1 MIILVAVFVAL
12 LVLGMPVAFSMA
24 LATIAGFIALGIPL
38 ETVAQKMM
46 SGIEPFPFVAIP
58 LFVLAG
64 ALMET
69 SGISRRLVA
78 LASAIV
84 GHIRGGLGI
93 VVVASEVLFS
103 GISGSSVADASAI
116 GSILIPSLVKAG
128 YPPERAAAIVAAAS
142 GMGILIPPCL
152 VMVILGAMS
161 GLSISALFVAGFLPG
176 ILMALTL
183 ALVIHIQARR
193 GILPGARGRF
203 SWATL
208 RHALREAI
216 LPLGMPVVLFGG
228 ILGGVTTA
236 TEAAV
241 LAVIYALV
249 LDLVIYREITRKDLG
264 RMLVQTGITTA
275 AVSVLAGFAT
285 GMSWTFATTGVPQM
299 IAGTLQQITTSPF
312 LLLALVTHHPDH
324 LREPARR
331 AAGADHLLPDPVGD
345 GGQVRHRPAAL
356 RPARRRRAR
365 HRPGSPAGRIAARRG
380 GADRARQPERG
391 DAADAALHRDP
402 GRDAALD
409 RLCALGRAGAAPAS
423 AIAPGGFFRA

>member
-1 MIILVAVFVAL
+1 MILLVAVFVAL

-161 GLSISALFVAGFLPG
+161 GLSISALFIAGFLPG
-176 ILMALTL
+176 ILMAITL
-183 ALVIHIQARR
+183 SIVIHIQARR
-193 GILPGARGRF
+193 GILPGARGKF
-203 SWATL
+203 SWAAL

-249 LDLVIYREITRKDLG
+249 LDLVVYREITRKDLG

-299 IAGTLQQITTSPF
+299 IAGALQQVTSSPF
-312 LLLALVTHHPDH
+312 ILLALVTLTLIVFASLLDG
-324 LREPARR
+324 LPALIIFYPILSVTVAKYGIDPLHFGLLAV
-331 AAGADHLLPDPVGD
+331 AALGIGLVVPPVGLLLVVVA
-345 GGQVRHRPAAL
+345 QI
-356 RPARRRRAR
+356 
-365 HRPGSPAGRIAARRG
+365 GRVSLGAVTLPMLPYIAILVATLLLI
-380 GADRARQPERG
+380 AYVPWVV
-391 DAADAALHRDP
+391 LVLP
-402 GRDAALD
+402 
-409 RLCALGRAGAAPAS
+409 RLLL
-423 AIAPGGFFRA
+423 

>member
-1 MIILVAVFVAL
+1 MIVLVGVFLAL
-12 LVLGMPVAFSMA
+12 LLLGIPVAFAMA

-176 ILMALTL
+176 ILMAITL
-183 ALVIHIQARR
+183 SIVIHVQARR
-193 GILPGARGRF
+193 GTLPGARGSF
-203 SWATL
+203 SWPTL
-208 RHALREAI
+208 RHALKEAI

-249 LDLVIYREITRKDLG
+249 LDLLIYREITRKDLG

-275 AVSVLAGFAT
+275 AVSVLAGVAT
-285 GMSWTFATTGVPQM
+285 GMSWTFATTGVPQL
-299 IAGTLQQITTSPF
+299 IASTLQQVTASPF
-312 LLLALVTHHPDH
+312 LLLALVTIVLIIFASLLDG
-324 LREPARR
+324 LPALIIFYPILSVTVAKYGIDPLHFGLIAV
-331 AAGADHLLPDPVGD
+331 AALGIGLVVPPVGLLLVVVA
-345 GGQVRHRPAAL
+345 QI
-356 RPARRRRAR
+356 
-365 HRPGSPAGRIAARRG
+365 GRVSLSAVTLPMMPYIVILIATLLAIAAM
-380 GADRARQPERG
+380 
-391 DAADAALHRDP
+391 
-402 GRDAALD
+402 
-409 RLCALGRAGAAPAS
+409 PAFVLFL
-423 AIAPGGFFRA
+423 PRMLL

>member
-1 MIILVAVFVAL
+1 MIILVAVFVVL

-142 GMGILIPPCL
+142 GMGMLIPPCL

-161 GLSISALFVAGFLPG
+161 GLSISALFIAGFLPG

-183 ALVIHIQARR
+183 AIVIHIQARR

-203 SWATL
+203 SWPAL

-299 IAGTLQQITTSPF
+299 IAATLQQITTSPF
-312 LLLALVTHHPDH
+312 LLLALVTITLIIFASLLDG
-324 LREPARR
+324 LPALIIFYPILSVTVAKYGIDPLHFGLIAV
-331 AAGADHLLPDPVGD
+331 AALGIGLVVPPVGLLLVVVA
-345 GGQVRHRPAAL
+345 QI
-356 RPARRRRAR
+356 
-365 HRPGSPAGRIAARRG
+365 GRVSLGAVTLPMLPYIAILVATLLLI
-380 GADRARQPERG
+380 AYVPWVV
-391 DAADAALHRDP
+391 LVLP
-402 GRDAALD
+402 
-409 RLCALGRAGAAPAS
+409 RLLL
-423 AIAPGGFFRA
+423 

>member
-1 MIILVAVFVAL
+1 MILLVIVFIAL
-12 LVLGMPVAFSMA
+12 LALGIPVAFSMA
-24 LATIAGFIALGIPL
+24 VATIAGFMVLEIPL
-38 ETVAQKMM
+38 ETVAHKML

-176 ILMALTL
+176 FLMALAL
-183 ALVIHIQARR
+183 AIVIHVQARR
-193 GILPGARGRF
+193 GTLPGSRGAF

-208 RHALREAI
+208 RSAFREAI

-241 LAVIYALV
+241 LVVIYALV
-249 LDLVIYREITRKDLG
+249 LDLLIYKEISRKDLG
-264 RMLVQTGITTA
+264 RMLVQTGVTTA
-275 AVSVLAGFAT
+275 AVSLLAGVAT
-285 GMSWTFATTGVPQM
+285 SMSWVFAMTGVPLA
-299 IAGTLQQITTSPF
+299 IAQYLQGITSSPF
-312 LLLALVTHHPDH
+312 LLLALVTITLIVFASLLDG
-324 LREPARR
+324 LPALIIFYPILSVTVAKYGIDPLHFGLLAV
-331 AAGADHLLPDPVGD
+331 AALGIGLVVPPVGLLLVVVC
-345 GGQVRHRPAAL
+345 QI
-356 RPARRRRAR
+356 
-365 HRPGSPAGRIAARRG
+365 GRVNLSAVTVPILPYIAILVATLLLI
-380 GADRARQPERG
+380 AYVPWVV
-391 DAADAALHRDP
+391 LVLP
-402 GRDAALD
+402 
-409 RLCALGRAGAAPAS
+409 RLLL
-423 AIAPGGFFRA
+423 

>member
-1 MIILVAVFVAL
+1 MILLVIVFVAL
-12 LVLGMPVAFSMA
+12 LALGIPVAFSMA
-24 LATIAGFIALGIPL
+24 IATIAGFVVLGIPL
-38 ETVAQKMM
+38 ETVAHKML

-78 LASAIV
+78 LASAVV

-116 GSILIPSLVKAG
+116 GSILIPSLTKAG

-161 GLSISALFVAGFLPG
+161 GLSISALFIAGFLPG
-176 ILMALTL
+176 FLMALTL
-183 ALVIHIQARR
+183 AAVIHIQARR
-193 GILPGARGRF
+193 GTLPGVLGRF
-203 SWATL
+203 SWAAL
-208 RHALREAI
+208 RTALREAI

-275 AVSVLAGFAT
+275 AVSMLAGVATSMSWVFAT
-285 GMSWTFATTGVPQM
+285 AGVPQA
-299 IAGTLQQITTSPF
+299 IASFLQQITTSPF
-312 LLLALVTHHPDH
+312 LLLALITITLIVFASLLDGLPALIIFYPILSVTVAKYGIDPLHFG
-324 LREPARR
+324 LLAV
-331 AAGADHLLPDPVGD
+331 AALGIGLVVPPVGLLLVVVC
-345 GGQVRHRPAAL
+345 QI
-356 RPARRRRAR
+356 
-365 HRPGSPAGRIAARRG
+365 GRVSLSAVTVPMLPYIAILVATLLLI
-380 GADRARQPERG
+380 AYVPWVV
-391 DAADAALHRDP
+391 LVLP
-402 GRDAALD
+402 
-409 RLCALGRAGAAPAS
+409 RLLL
-423 AIAPGGFFRA
+423 

>member
-12 LVLGMPVAFSMA
+12 LLLGMPVAFSMA
-24 LATIAGFIALGIPL
+24 LATIAGFIALDIPL

-46 SGIEPFPFVAIP
+46 SGIEPFPVVAIP

-142 GMGILIPPCL
+142 GMGMLIPPCL

-183 ALVIHIQARR
+183 AIVIHIQARR
-193 GILPGARGRF
+193 GILPGARGTF
-203 SWATL
+203 SWPTL

-312 LLLALVTHHPDH
+312 LLLALVTITLIIFASLLDG
-324 LREPARR
+324 LPALIIFYPILSVTVAKYGIDPLHFGLLAV
-331 AAGADHLLPDPVGD
+331 AALGIGLVVPPVGLLLVVVA
-345 GGQVRHRPAAL
+345 QI
-356 RPARRRRAR
+356 
-365 HRPGSPAGRIAARRG
+365 GRVSLSAVTLPMLPYIAILVATLLLI
-380 GADRARQPERG
+380 AYVPWVV
-391 DAADAALHRDP
+391 LVLP
-402 GRDAALD
+402 
-409 RLCALGRAGAAPAS
+409 RLLL
-423 AIAPGGFFRA
+423 

>member
-1 MIILVAVFVAL
+1 MIL
-12 LVLGMPVAFSMA
+12 LVIIFVVLLALGMPVAFSMA
-24 LATIAGFIALGIPL
+24 LATIAGFLALEIPL
-38 ETVAQKMM
+38 ETVAHKML

-69 SGISRRLVA
+69 SGISRRLVV
-78 LASAIV
+78 LATAVV

-161 GLSISALFVAGFLPG
+161 GLSIAALFIAGFLPG
-176 ILMALTL
+176 FLMALTL
-183 ALVIHIQARR
+183 AIVIHIQARR
-193 GILPGARGRF
+193 GTLPGARGSF
-203 SWATL
+203 SWAKL
-208 RHALREAI
+208 RSALREGI

-249 LDLVIYREITRKDLG
+249 LDVFIYKEISPKEIG

-275 AVSVLAGFAT
+275 AVSLLAGVAT
-285 GMSWTFATTGVPQM
+285 SMSWVFATTGVPGA
-299 IAGTLQQITTSPF
+299 IAEYLQQVTSSPF
-312 LLLALVTHHPDH
+312 LLLALVAITLVVFASVLDG
-324 LREPARR
+324 LPALIIFYPILSVTVSKYGVDPLHFGLIAV
-331 AAGADHLLPDPVGD
+331 AALGIGLVVPPVGLLLVVVC
-345 GGQVRHRPAAL
+345 QI
-356 RPARRRRAR
+356 
-365 HRPGSPAGRIAARRG
+365 GRVSLSAVTLPMLPYIGILTATLLVVAYF
-380 GADRARQPERG
+380 PWVV
-391 DAADAALHRDP
+391 LVLP
-402 GRDAALD
+402 
-409 RLCALGRAGAAPAS
+409 RLLL
-423 AIAPGGFFRA
+423 

>member
-1 MIILVAVFVAL
+1 MILLVIVFVAL

-24 LATIAGFIALGIPL
+24 LATIAGFLALGIPL

-161 GLSISALFVAGFLPG
+161 GLSISALFIAGFLPG
-176 ILMALTL
+176 FLMALTL
-183 ALVIHIQARR
+183 AIVIHIQARR

-203 SWATL
+203 SWPAL

-249 LDLVIYREITRKDLG
+249 LDVVIYREITRKDLD

-285 GMSWTFATTGVPQM
+285 GMSWTFATTGVPQL
-299 IAGTLQQITTSPF
+299 IAGALQQITSSPF
-312 LLLALVTHHPDH
+312 LLLALVTLTLIVFASLLDG
-324 LREPARR
+324 LPALIIFYPILSLTVAKYGIDPLHFGLIAV
-331 AAGADHLLPDPVGD
+331 AALGIGLVVPPVGLLLVVVS
-345 GGQVRHRPAAL
+345 QI
-356 RPARRRRAR
+356 
-365 HRPGSPAGRIAARRG
+365 GRVSLGAVTLPMLPYIAILVSTLLLIAYF
-380 GADRARQPERG
+380 PW
-391 DAADAALHRDP
+391 LVLVLP
-402 GRDAALD
+402 
-409 RLCALGRAGAAPAS
+409 RLLL
-423 AIAPGGFFRA
+423 

>member
-1 MIILVAVFVAL
+1 MILLLIVFVVL
-12 LVLGMPVAFSMA
+12 LALGMPVAFSMA
-24 LATIAGFIALGIPL
+24 LATIAGFLTLEIPL

-103 GISGSSVADASAI
+103 GISGSSVADASAL

-183 ALVIHIQARR
+183 SIVIHIQARR
-193 GILPGARGRF
+193 GVLPGARGRF
-203 SWATL
+203 SWPTL

-249 LDLVIYREITRKDLG
+249 LDLFIYREITRKDLG

-275 AVSVLAGFAT
+275 AVSVLAGVAT
-285 GMSWTFATTGVPQM
+285 GMSWTFATTGVPLM
-299 IAGTLQQITTSPF
+299 IADTLQQITTSPF
-312 LLLALVTHHPDH
+312 LLLALVTIVLIIFASLLDG
-324 LREPARR
+324 LPALIIFYPILSVTVAKYGIDPLHFGLIAV
-331 AAGADHLLPDPVGD
+331 AALGIGLVVPPVGLLLVVVA
-345 GGQVRHRPAAL
+345 QI
-356 RPARRRRAR
+356 
-365 HRPGSPAGRIAARRG
+365 GRVSLSSVSVPMLPYIAILVATLLLI
-380 GADRARQPERG
+380 AYVPWVV
-391 DAADAALHRDP
+391 LVLP
-402 GRDAALD
+402 
-409 RLCALGRAGAAPAS
+409 RLLL
-423 AIAPGGFFRA
+423 

>member
-1 MIILVAVFVAL
+1 MIVLVIVFVAL

-38 ETVAQKMM
+38 ETMAQKMM

-69 SGISRRLVA
+69 SGISRRLVG

-142 GMGILIPPCL
+142 GMGMLIPPCL

-161 GLSISALFVAGFLPG
+161 GLSISALFIAGFLPG

-183 ALVIHIQARR
+183 AIVIHIQARR
-193 GILPGARGRF
+193 GVLPGARGRF
-203 SWATL
+203 SWAAL

-275 AVSVLAGFAT
+275 AVSVLAGVAT

-299 IAGTLQQITTSPF
+299 IANTLQQITSSPF
-312 LLLALVTHHPDH
+312 LLLALVTVTLIIFASLLDG
-324 LREPARR
+324 LPALIIFYPILSVTVAKYGIDPLHFGLLAV
-331 AAGADHLLPDPVGD
+331 AALGIGLVVPPVGLLLVVVA
-345 GGQVRHRPAAL
+345 QI
-356 RPARRRRAR
+356 
-365 HRPGSPAGRIAARRG
+365 GRVSLSAVTLPMLPYIAILVATLLVI
-380 GADRARQPERG
+380 AYVPWVV
-391 DAADAALHRDP
+391 LILP
-402 GRDAALD
+402 
-409 RLCALGRAGAAPAS
+409 RLLL
-423 AIAPGGFFRA
+423 

>member
-1 MIILVAVFVAL
+1 MIVLVIVFVAL

-38 ETVAQKMM
+38 ETMAQKMM

-69 SGISRRLVA
+69 SGISRRLVG

-142 GMGILIPPCL
+142 GMGMLIPPCL

-161 GLSISALFVAGFLPG
+161 GLSISALFIAGFLPG

-183 ALVIHIQARR
+183 AIVIHIQARR
-193 GILPGARGRF
+193 GVLPGARGRF
-203 SWATL
+203 SWAGL

-249 LDLVIYREITRKDLG
+249 LDVVIYREITRKDLG

-275 AVSVLAGFAT
+275 AVSVLAGVAT

-299 IAGTLQQITTSPF
+299 IANTLQQITSSPF
-312 LLLALVTHHPDH
+312 LLLALVTVTLIIFASLLDG
-324 LREPARR
+324 LPALIIFYPILSVTVAKYGIDPLHFGLLAV
-331 AAGADHLLPDPVGD
+331 AALGIGLVVPPVGLLLVVVA
-345 GGQVRHRPAAL
+345 QI
-356 RPARRRRAR
+356 
-365 HRPGSPAGRIAARRG
+365 GRVSLSAVTLPMLPYIAILVATLLVI
-380 GADRARQPERG
+380 AYVPWVV
-391 DAADAALHRDP
+391 LVLP
-402 GRDAALD
+402 
-409 RLCALGRAGAAPAS
+409 RLLL
-423 AIAPGGFFRA
+423 

>member
-1 MIILVAVFVAL
+1 MILLVIVFVVL
-12 LVLGMPVAFSMA
+12 LALGMPVAFSMA
-24 LATIAGFIALGIPL
+24 LATIAGFLVLEIPL
-38 ETVAQKMM
+38 ETVAHKML

-103 GISGSSVADASAI
+103 GITGSSVADASAI
-116 GSILIPSLVKAG
+116 GSILIPSLTRAG

-142 GMGILIPPCL
+142 GMGMLIPPCL

-161 GLSISALFVAGFLPG
+161 GLSIAALFIAGFLPG
-176 ILMALTL
+176 FLMALTL
-183 ALVIHIQARR
+183 AIVIHVQARR
-193 GILPGARGRF
+193 GTLPGVKGKF
-203 SWATL
+203 SWSGL
-208 RHALREAI
+208 RSAFREAI

-249 LDLVIYREITRKDLG
+249 LDVVIYREITRKDLG

-275 AVSVLAGFAT
+275 AVSLLAGVAT
-285 GMSWTFATTGVPQM
+285 GMSWAFATTGLPQA
-299 IAGTLQQITTSPF
+299 IAEYLQRITSSPF
-312 LLLALVTHHPDH
+312 LLLALIIVTLIVFASLLDG
-324 LREPARR
+324 LPALIIFYPILSVTVAKYGIDPLHFGLLAV
-331 AAGADHLLPDPVGD
+331 AALGIGLVVPPVGLLLVVVC
-345 GGQVRHRPAAL
+345 QI
-356 RPARRRRAR
+356 
-365 HRPGSPAGRIAARRG
+365 GRVSLSSVTMPMLPYIAILVATLLVI
-380 GADRARQPERG
+380 AYVPWVV
-391 DAADAALHRDP
+391 LVLP
-402 GRDAALD
+402 
-409 RLCALGRAGAAPAS
+409 RLLL
-423 AIAPGGFFRA
+423 

>member
-1 MIILVAVFVAL
+1 MIVLVIVFVAL

-38 ETVAQKMM
+38 ETMAQKMM

-69 SGISRRLVA
+69 SGISRRLVG

-142 GMGILIPPCL
+142 GMGMLIPPCL

-161 GLSISALFVAGFLPG
+161 GLSISALFIAGFLPG

-183 ALVIHIQARR
+183 AIVIHIQARR
-193 GILPGARGRF
+193 GVLPGARGRF
-203 SWATL
+203 SWAAL

-249 LDLVIYREITRKDLG
+249 LDVVIYREITRKDLG

-275 AVSVLAGFAT
+275 AVSVLAGVAT

-299 IAGTLQQITTSPF
+299 IANTLQQITSSPF
-312 LLLALVTHHPDH
+312 LLLALVTITLIIFASLLDG
-324 LREPARR
+324 LPALIIFYPILSVTVAKYGIDPLHFGLLAV
-331 AAGADHLLPDPVGD
+331 AALGIGLVVPPVGLLLVVVA
-345 GGQVRHRPAAL
+345 QI
-356 RPARRRRAR
+356 
-365 HRPGSPAGRIAARRG
+365 GRVSLSAVTLPMLPYIAILVATLLVI
-380 GADRARQPERG
+380 AYVPWVV
-391 DAADAALHRDP
+391 LILP
-402 GRDAALD
+402 
-409 RLCALGRAGAAPAS
+409 RLLL
-423 AIAPGGFFRA
+423 

>member
-1 MIILVAVFVAL
+1 MIILVVVFVAL
-12 LVLGMPVAFSMA
+12 LLLGMPVAFSMA

-142 GMGILIPPCL
+142 GMGMLIPPCL

-161 GLSISALFVAGFLPG
+161 GLSISALFIAGFLPG

-183 ALVIHIQARR
+183 AIVIHIQARR

-249 LDLVIYREITRKDLG
+249 LDVVIYREITRKDLG

-275 AVSVLAGFAT
+275 AVSVLAGVAT

-312 LLLALVTHHPDH
+312 LLLALVTLTLIIFASLLDG
-324 LREPARR
+324 LPALIIFYPILSVTVAKYGIDPLHFGLLAV
-331 AAGADHLLPDPVGD
+331 AALGIGLVVPPVGLLLVVVA
-345 GGQVRHRPAAL
+345 QI
-356 RPARRRRAR
+356 
-365 HRPGSPAGRIAARRG
+365 GRVSLSAVTVPMLPYIAILVATLLVI
-380 GADRARQPERG
+380 AYIPWVV
-391 DAADAALHRDP
+391 LVLP
-402 GRDAALD
+402 
-409 RLCALGRAGAAPAS
+409 RLLL
-423 AIAPGGFFRA
+423 

>member
-1 MIILVAVFVAL
+1 MTL
-12 LVLGMPVAFSMA
+12 LVIVFIGLLTLGIPVAFSMA
-24 LATIAGFIALGIPL
+24 VATVAGFMVLEIPL
-38 ETVAQKMM
+38 ETVAHKML

-84 GHIRGGLGI
+84 GHIRGGLGV

-128 YPPERAAAIVAAAS
+128 YPPERAVAIVAAAS

-176 ILMALTL
+176 FLMALTL
-183 ALVIHIQARR
+183 AIVIHIQARR
-193 GILPGARGRF
+193 GTLPGSRGAF

-208 RHALREAI
+208 RSAFREAI

-228 ILGGVTTA
+228 ILGGVATA

-249 LDLVIYREITRKDLG
+249 LDLLIYREIGSKELG
-264 RMLVQTGITTA
+264 RMLVQTGVTTA
-275 AVSVLAGFAT
+275 AVSLLAGVAT
-285 GMSWTFATTGVPQM
+285 SMSWVFAMSGVPLA
-299 IAGTLQQITTSPF
+299 IAQYLQSITSSPF
-312 LLLALVTHHPDH
+312 LLLALVTITLIVFASLLDG
-324 LREPARR
+324 LPALIIFYPILSVTVAKYGVDPLHFGLLAV
-331 AAGADHLLPDPVGD
+331 AALGIGLVVPPVGLLLVVVCQI
-345 GGQVRHRPAAL
+345 GRVSLSAATVPML
-356 RPARRRRAR
+356 PY
-365 HRPGSPAGRIAARRG
+365 IAILVATLLLI
-380 GADRARQPERG
+380 AYVPWVV
-391 DAADAALHRDP
+391 LVLP
-402 GRDAALD
+402 
-409 RLCALGRAGAAPAS
+409 RLLL
-423 AIAPGGFFRA
+423 

>member
-1 MIILVAVFVAL
+1 MILLVIVFVVL

-24 LATIAGFIALGIPL
+24 LATIAGFLALGIPL

-161 GLSISALFVAGFLPG
+161 GLSISALFIAGFLPG
-176 ILMALTL
+176 ILMAITL
-183 ALVIHIQARR
+183 SIVIHIQARR
-193 GILPGARGRF
+193 GILPGARGKF
-203 SWATL
+203 SWAAL

-241 LAVIYALV
+241 LAVLYALV
-249 LDLVIYREITRKDLG
+249 LDVVIYREITRKDLG

-299 IAGTLQQITTSPF
+299 IAGALQQVTSSPF
-312 LLLALVTHHPDH
+312 ILLALVTLTLIVFASLLDG
-324 LREPARR
+324 LPALIIFYPILSVTVAKYGIDPLHFGLLAV
-331 AAGADHLLPDPVGD
+331 AALGIGLVVPPVGLLLVVVA
-345 GGQVRHRPAAL
+345 QI
-356 RPARRRRAR
+356 
-365 HRPGSPAGRIAARRG
+365 GRVSLGAVTLPMLPYIAILVATLLLI
-380 GADRARQPERG
+380 AYVPWVV
-391 DAADAALHRDP
+391 LVLP
-402 GRDAALD
+402 
-409 RLCALGRAGAAPAS
+409 RLLL
-423 AIAPGGFFRA
+423 